1 MQGTEG
7 ESAASRL
14 PEVMPLIQIAGNYGE
29 DATFLRRPKGE
40 EMPQVDSDG
49 DGGTPSRDVSK
60 AVLAR
65 RNQRFFAKHS
75 RRLA

>member
-14 PEVMPLIQIAGNYGE
+14 PEVTQLIQIAGNYGK
-29 DATFLRRPKGE
+29 DALFPRKPNDE
-40 EMPQVDSDG
+40 EMPQVDSDD

-65 RNQRFFAKHS
+65 RKPKVLRQAPP
-75 RRLA
+75 